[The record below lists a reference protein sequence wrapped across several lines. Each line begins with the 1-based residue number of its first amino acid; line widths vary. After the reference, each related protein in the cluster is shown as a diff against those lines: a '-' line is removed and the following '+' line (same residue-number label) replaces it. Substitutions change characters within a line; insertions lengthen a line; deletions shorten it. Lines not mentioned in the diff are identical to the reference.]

1 VDAQNAQ
8 NWTASVVIGLAP
20 NSAHNAGYLRVP
32 GMTSDHAE

>member
-1 VDAQNAQ
+1 VNAQNAQ
-8 NWTASVVIGLAP
+8 NRAASVVIGIAP

>member
-20 NSAHNAGYLRVP
+20 NSAQLGGYRVKR
-32 GMTSDHAE
+32 MQAL